1 MIVSDK
7 YKIIFIR
14 IPKTGSTSVEKALIK
29 ADPDCLKSDNDKSP
43 YGHFSAKTVKEL
55 YHIGDYRYGTK

>member
-14 IPKTGSTSVEKALIK
+14 IPKTGSTSVERALIE
-29 ADPDCLKSDNDKSP
+29 ADPDCLKSDNDNAP

-55 YHIGDYRYGTK
+55 YHIGDY